1 MEMANFNTV
10 LRCAALCSIVPSLTG
25 TQMFMPQTGD
35 QVRPCCARCALAPS
49 AQQLAQGVACCMASG
64 ALPLTPGKRV
74 QGPAGLDSA
83 PSAQRAVLA
92 ATR

>member
-1 MEMANFNTV
+1 M
-10 LRCAALCSIVPSLTG
+10 LRALCLG
-25 TQMFMPQTGD
+25 TQ
-35 QVRPCCARCALAPS
+35 RAA